1 MTAIRTNGRLRSRPR
16 GGMATL
22 EVVMTIAVMLPVAGA
37 LLFTGIKICAALYQ
51 TIGTLVSW
59 PFL

>member
-1 MTAIRTNGRLRSRPR
+1 
-16 GGMATL
+16 MASL
-22 EVVMTIAVMLPVAGA
+22 EVVMTIAVMLPVAGI
-37 LLFTGIKICAALYQ
+37 LFFLGIKLCAAIYQ

>member
-1 MTAIRTNGRLRSRPR
+1 MKKARVIGRSGSVRR
-16 GGMATL
+16 GGMASL
-22 EVVMTIAVMLPVAGA
+22 EVVLTIIVMLPVAGI
-37 LLFTGIKICAALYQ
+37 LFFLGVKLCAVIYQ

>member
-1 MTAIRTNGRLRSRPR
+1 MNSYSRIRKQSRTRYGLAAI
-16 GGMATL
+16 
-22 EVVMTIAVMLPVAGA
+22 EVVTSIAVMLPICAA
-37 LLFTGIKICAALYQ
+37 LLFTGVKICQALYQ

>member
-1 MTAIRTNGRLRSRPR
+1 MKRTHLSRGISSAR
-16 GGMATL
+16 RRGMASL
-22 EVVMTIAVMLPVAGA
+22 EVVMTIAVMLPVAGF
-37 LLFTGIKICAALYQ
+37 LFFVGIKLCAAIYQ